1 MNAENERKWGVA
13 VWLGALFTMLILVGG
28 LVIGVFFGSLLNES
42 LPMHVPEATR
52 SLFSAL
58 PVLGTLAFAGACWG
72 YVLGRV
78 TGSPYRKRMALAGG
92 LCYGLAII
100 LVALSLT
107 FLEVQIVEKGLG
119 PDIQVHNLYTLLFV
133 PGTFIVAAAGS
144 LGLGLANKKLNLA
157 IRLAIFAGLASA
169 ASFLI
174 INLTMDA
181 LGWRVGA
188 PGAAERATMLTVT
201 LVGCLGAALAG
212 GAVTSLLLRKE
223 YLPQPV

>member
-1 MNAENERKWGVA
+1 
-13 VWLGALFTMLILVGG
+13 MLILVGG

-157 IRLAIFAGLASA
+157 IRSAIFAGLASA

-223 YLPQPV
+223 YLPQPVETLAI